1 MNSPLSEQGRVRRI
15 HKELIAFIGI
25 TFFLTYAYNLW
36 LILAFGTIDNVP
48 PYSTLVQMMI
58 PALVAIF
65 CICIFCDQTLSPSA
79 KLFFALVFINAAVF
93 LWEMGISPIVAVTL
107 FEMPI
112 YRFMPTFSIIVSSIS
127 ILILIVMN
135 IRQKSREELYP
146 AGLSFGHGPRWY
158 VIIPV
163 LFGILFF
170 SVYFL
175 NHIFNS
181 GNPIMEFS
189 LEAFTAALFINLCIG
204 FLVGWQ
210 FYFGEEYGW
219 RIYLQDRLFTI
230 LGGLKGVI
238 VIGVL
243 WGLWH
248 SGLIL
253 MGMNYPGQPIL
264 GNSIMILFAIVMGVF
279 YSIAVLKTG
288 SVWIAV
294 ILHLITDTMEP
305 LAWLYLSYPSDM
317 IYSFGTGIYGVA
329 ILSIIAI
336 FLLLRLDIWGKASTL
351 VAQRLSGHTY
361 DHKHVHTGSKD
372 V

>member
-1 MNSPLSEQGRVRRI
+1 
-15 HKELIAFIGI
+15 
-25 TFFLTYAYNLW
+25 
-36 LILAFGTIDNVP
+36 
-48 PYSTLVQMMI
+48 
-58 PALVAIF
+58 
-65 CICIFCDQTLSPSA
+65 
-79 KLFFALVFINAAVF
+79 
-93 LWEMGISPIVAVTL
+93 MGISPILAVTL
-107 FEMPI
+107 FELPI
-112 YRFMPTFSIIVSSIS
+112 YRFMPTLSIIVSSIS
-127 ILILIVMN
+127 VLILIAMN
-135 IRQKSREELYP
+135 LVQKSREELYP
-146 AGLSFGHGPRWY
+146 AGLSFGHGPKWY
-158 VIIPV
+158 GIIPV
-163 LFGILFF
+163 LFGMLFF
-170 SVYFL
+170 AVYFL
-175 NHIFNS
+175 NHISNS
-181 GNPIMEFS
+181 GDPILEFS
-189 LEAFTAALFINLCIG
+189 LEAFTTALCINLFIG

-238 VIGVL
+238 VIGII

-317 IYSFGTGIYGVA
+317 INSFGTGIYGVA
-329 ILSIIAI
+329 ILGIIAI
-336 FLLLRLDIWGKASTL
+336 FLLLRLDIWEKASTL
-351 VAQRLSGHTY
+351 VAKRLSGQNY
-361 DHKHVHTGSKD
+361 EHKHAHTGAKD